1 MRIRKAMAVALAGA
15 LVLTTMATGTTSEAA
30 KKTKLKTKK
39 VSIFVKGKK
48 KISITVKKAKHK
60 YTFTSKKKKIAKV
73 SKKGVITGVKAGK
86 TTITVKDTWK
96 QKGKKKTKKLGTINV
111 TVKKKA
117 PVKPKVTPNVTQ
129 APPAQT
135 PVVTQAP
142 PAQTPDGGSQTP
154 TPTNTPTN
162 KPTPTPT
169 RKPTPTPTQK
179 PIPTPTVEMGLE
191 KNQIKPGDTT
201 TAMVSVSAGDVKE
214 VTWSVEKADVA
225 EAAKDAKDAK
235 KAVITAKAAGETKI
249 TAEVKVTVEGKDFTV
264 KAESSIK
271 VAAVVVNPSIE
282 TDSVEVNIGETVDL
296 AVTVDVETSM
306 IESVVWT
313 VEGDIATVETDPVD
327 ITKATL
333 TGATR
338 GKAVVTVT
346 VTVKQGDETATN
358 TATVNLEVI
367 QPIIEVDLSTGI
379 TTPSWFSGVSGEVQK
394 DGSYKITWSAEASSY
409 GSAKFN
415 FDEGMD
421 LTGYYCVIDAEGCI
435 STVEIHDME
444 KHETVYN
451 NPYSVTKIQYGKAFP
466 FVLQLSPENLNTAEV
481 SEGGTADYTN
491 VGGVQFAKGDET
503 EELVLTVKSIKF
515 YKYEKDI
522 PANMLPT
529 PAE

>member
-1 MRIRKAMAVALAGA
+1 
-15 LVLTTMATGTTSEAA
+15 
-30 KKTKLKTKK
+30 
-39 VSIFVKGKK
+39 
-48 KISITVKKAKHK
+48 
-60 YTFTSKKKKIAKV
+60 
-73 SKKGVITGVKAGK
+73 
-86 TTITVKDTWK
+86 
-96 QKGKKKTKKLGTINV
+96 
-111 TVKKKA
+111 
-117 PVKPKVTPNVTQ
+117 
-129 APPAQT
+129 
-135 PVVTQAP
+135 
-142 PAQTPDGGSQTP
+142 
-154 TPTNTPTN
+154 
-162 KPTPTPT
+162 
-169 RKPTPTPTQK
+169 
-179 PIPTPTVEMGLE
+179 
-191 KNQIKPGDTT
+191 
-201 TAMVSVSAGDVKE
+201 MVSVSAGDVKE